1 MQQSEGCNKPFA
13 PQIPLVLM
21 NSFKT
26 HADTLGYLRKKGLE
40 ESKWPRMFVQH
51 KYPKI
56 NQNDLSPASC
66 PENRELEWNP
76 PGHGDL
82 YAALLT
88 SGMLD
93 DLLSE
98 GKQYAF
104 VSNADNLGAVVDSAI
119 LGYFAQGEY
128 PFMME
133 VARRTPADTKGGH
146 LARLANGKLTLR
158 EIAQCPEK
166 DLDSF
171 QDIEKYGFFNTNNI
185 WLNLKLLREYI
196 DHYGLPQLPL
206 ILNPKTLNPR
216 DENSPGIYQVETAMG
231 AAISCFDRAAAIQVP
246 RKRFIPVKKTND
258 LLLVRSDCY
267 LMNDNCELQ
276 LSPQIEKDPPKISL
290 DPDYYKKI
298 DQLDERF
305 PYGPPSLKQCQSFAV
320 KGDALFED
328 NIVCRADV
336 SVENYTG
343 KQVVIS
349 SGSTLEGKVD
359 FS

>member
-1 MQQSEGCNKPFA
+1 
-13 PQIPLVLM
+13 
-21 NSFKT
+21 
-26 HADTLGYLRKKGLE
+26 
-40 ESKWPRMFVQH
+40 
-51 KYPKI
+51 
-56 NQNDLSPASC
+56 
-66 PENRELEWNP
+66 
-76 PGHGDL
+76 
-82 YAALLT
+82 
-88 SGMLD
+88 
-93 DLLSE
+93 
-98 GKQYAF
+98 
-104 VSNADNLGAVVDSAI
+104 
-119 LGYFAQGEY
+119 
-128 PFMME
+128 MME

-320 KGDALFED
+320 KGDTLFED